1 MVTKQI
7 TGLIEI
13 NPRLSGAQIPAV
25 GQIVLMAG
33 DAGTSTNDEE
43 EKDYAD
49 RLRDLCTSV
58 ATGHQLVRNTHKIAT
73 KLLPEAGQTFENNFD
88 RRRHRRHME
97 QRAAEL
103 LIGMTPTTHHD
114 HPHLR
119 QARNILAR
127 TT

>member
-7 TGLIEI
+7 LTMIEI
-13 NPRLSGAQIPAV
+13 DPSLSGAQIPAV

-33 DAGTSTNDEE
+33 DAGASTDDDEE
-43 EKDYAD
+43 KNYAE
-49 RLRDLCTSV
+49 RLRDLCASV
-58 ATGHQLVRNTHKIAT
+58 ATGHQLVRNTHRIAVE
-73 KLLPEAGQTFENNFD
+73 LLPEAQRTFQTDFD
-88 RRRHRRHME
+88 RRRHRQRME

-103 LIGMTPTTHHD
+103 LIVMTPQAHQN

-127 TT
+127 PT